1 MSKPNNNEVRE
12 YELETWTRCATSYN
26 DTWATLT
33 NETLPLLIRKTA
45 IKPASSVLDIGCGA
59 GNSTKKISDS
69 GADVIGIDF
78 SEKMVAEA
86 SSTHQNITFKQS
98 DAENIPVE
106 DNSKDVV
113 ISNFV
118 VHHFAEP
125 NKVFKEISRVLKPNG
140 KFAFAV
146 WGANEEQCSLGAFFQ
161 AFSNHHELSALPH
174 GPLFGVT
181 DFETY
186 DELATQANLK
196 NFKLEKLDTQWKMDS
211 LDPLIN
217 GCWDWG
223 NLHLFPKEKQQAI
236 KADFIKNCEP
246 FRKENGYSFP
256 HSAMIGYAEKY
267 SS

>member
-33 NETLPLLIRKTA
+33 NETLPLLIKKTA
-45 IKPASSVLDIGCGA
+45 IKSTSSVLDIGCGA

-125 NKVFKEISRVLKPNG
+125 NKVFK
-140 KFAFAV
+140 
-146 WGANEEQCSLGAFFQ
+146 
-161 AFSNHHELSALPH
+161 
-174 GPLFGVT
+174 
-181 DFETY
+181 
-186 DELATQANLK
+186 
-196 NFKLEKLDTQWKMDS
+196 
-211 LDPLIN
+211 
-217 GCWDWG
+217 
-223 NLHLFPKEKQQAI
+223 
-236 KADFIKNCEP
+236 
-246 FRKENGYSFP
+246 
-256 HSAMIGYAEKY
+256 
-267 SS
+267 